1 MKFKT
6 KETKYLQ
13 FGRETIKIEKNKVYD
28 IEKDFDRKFIQPITY
43 IVKMNSKQFKIVN
56 DYKKTKQVKETNEVI
71 SSPLVEEPVNEPTP
85 ESVEEPKYEQEVE
98 EEIQNEEV
106 VKKSDLDQM
115 TKQELLELQ
124 EKYNLDVTS
133 SNLKQEIYEQVENY
147 LLEQDLLV
155 D

>member
-1 MKFKT
+1 MKFKS

-13 FGRETIKIEKNKVYD
+13 FGRETIKIEKGKVYD
-28 IEKDFDRKFIQPITY
+28 IEKDFDKKFIQPITY

-56 DYKKTKQVKETNEVI
+56 DYKKTKQVKEPNEVI
-71 SSPLVEEPVNEPTP
+71 SSPLVEEPSEPTP
-85 ESVEEPKYEQEVE
+85 EPVQEPTQEPEVE
-98 EEIQNEEV
+98 EETQNVEV
-106 VKKSDLDQM
+106 IKKSDLDQM

-124 EKYNLDVTS
+124 EKYNLEVTS

>member
-1 MKFKT
+1 MKFKS

-13 FGRETIKIEKNKVYD
+13 FGRETIKIEKGKVYD
-28 IEKDFDRKFIQPITY
+28 IEKDFDKKFIQPITY

-56 DYKKTKQVKETNEVI
+56 DYKKTKQVKEPNEVI
-71 SSPLVEEPVNEPTP
+71 SSPLVEEPSEPTP
-85 ESVEEPKYEQEVE
+85 EPVEEPTQEPEVE
-98 EEIQNEEV
+98 EETQNEEV
-106 VKKSDLDQM
+106 IKKSDLDQM
-115 TKQELLELQ
+115 TKQELFELQ
-124 EKYNLDVTS
+124 EKYNLEVTS

>member
-1 MKFKT
+1 MKFKS

-13 FGRETIKIEKNKVYD
+13 FGRETIKIEKGKVYD
-28 IEKDFDRKFIQPITY
+28 IEKDFDKKFIQPITY

-56 DYKKTKQVKETNEVI
+56 DYKKTKQVKEPNEVI
-71 SSPLVEEPVNEPTP
+71 SSPLLEEPSEPTP
-85 ESVEEPKYEQEVE
+85 EPVEEPTQEPEVE
-98 EEIQNEEV
+98 EETQNEEV
-106 VKKSDLDQM
+106 IKKSDLDQM

-124 EKYNLDVTS
+124 EKYTLEVTS

-147 LLEQDLLV
+147 LLEKDLLV